1 MRRRTLLQGA
11 LGLPIVSCVGQASN
25 KINSVEKTEDTG
37 VLFSGLAGLDYA
49 VGGVAAGELLCFA
62 GPPCTRKTL
71 LLLDWASRI
80 CGRYG
85 KNVVF
90 YSAHQPSVYL
100 AKKAALRGESNIY
113 FVEGSV
119 AYHKGA
125 GILLIDSTSAD
136 VDRICDAASRLRRE
150 HPAGC
155 ALVILDGW
163 STYPER
169 IIDTEVVAGVASY
182 PAERW
187 PHALVTTERSDQ
199 LKGFAGMSRISVVMG
214 VTTASLMDVEALAA
228 SRDLESELRRN
239 ADHWV
244 NLHRPE
250 LYKSTADV
258 RAGERNVVEL
268 TGTSPKWWDTRCSK
282 VRYDA
287 REISFA
293 TVI

>member
-11 LGLPIVSCVGQASN
+11 LGLPMIAGVGRASN
-25 KINSVEKTEDTG
+25 DFDVAGRSEGART
-37 VLFSGLAGLDYA
+37 LFNGLAGLDYV
-49 VGGVAAGELLCFA
+49 VGGVAAGELICFA
-62 GPPCTRKTL
+62 GPPCTGKTL
-71 LLLDWASRI
+71 LLLDWAARI

-113 FVEGSV
+113 FVEGSA

-125 GILLIDSTSAD
+125 GILLIDSTSTD
-136 VDRICDAASRLRRE
+136 VDRICDAASRLQFE

-155 ALVILDGW
+155 GPVILDGW

-169 IIDTEVVAGVASY
+169 IIDMEVVAGVASY
-182 PAERW
+182 PAERC
-187 PHALVTTERSDQ
+187 PHALFTTERSDQ
-199 LKGFAGMSRISVVMG
+199 LKGFASMSRISVVMG
-214 VTTASLMDVEALAA
+214 ITTASLMDVEALAA
-228 SRDLESELRRN
+228 SRDLESALRRN

-244 NLHRPE
+244 RLHRPE
-250 LYKSTADV
+250 LYKSTADG
-258 RAGERNVVEL
+258 RAGERSVVEL

-282 VRYDA
+282 LRYDA
-287 REISFA
+287 GNGSFA